1 MDNHSECFLDSE
13 NNRQQI
19 YLIISLFPEGNKKW
33 RDAGTFL
40 FLNFLFQYLK
50 IKWSTGV
57 SYSFKAALDCSSLYR

>member
-19 YLIISLFPEGNKKW
+19 YLIISLFPEGNKKR

-50 IKWSTGV
+50 IK
-57 SYSFKAALDCSSLYR
+57 